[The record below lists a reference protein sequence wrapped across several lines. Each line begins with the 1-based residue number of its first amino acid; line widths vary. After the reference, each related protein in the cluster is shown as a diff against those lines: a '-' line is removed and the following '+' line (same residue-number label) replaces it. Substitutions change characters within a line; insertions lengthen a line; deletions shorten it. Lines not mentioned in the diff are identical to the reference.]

1 MHRSNFF
8 DSNQQRDSMYRRED
22 IRPTYGVYQ
31 HHDTYQEFDRDS
43 QRIWKGTSREQSNT
57 IPYSRQNR
65 NNNENEPYKLDFPYD
80 SNNTQNVRT
89 RESSCIYRYQSISD
103 NKYRQT
109 NWSQGDHIEKRNN
122 SSLYRGEPLEDYR
135 TTRISSRDSDL
146 HEKVASHDTRIK
158 ESINKERNVSTA
170 TSNMIEVAP
179 GQYLRLRGADETWNA
194 IKDDFYVPCV
204 CFACDLTLFCIQDAS
219 YVLCPQCQVVNPLEG
234 QQCESDGG
242 VGLGF
247 TIEKLSKWQNEII
260 LKRQVQAIANGR

>member
-1 MHRSNFF
+1 M
-8 DSNQQRDSMYRRED
+8 
-22 IRPTYGVYQ
+22 YQ
-31 HHDTYQEFDRDS
+31 HHETYQELDRDP
-43 QRIWKGTSREQSNT
+43 QRIWKGTSREQPNT

-80 SNNTQNVRT
+80 SNSTQNVRT

-103 NKYRQT
+103 NNHRQT
-109 NWSQGDHIEKRNN
+109 NWNQSDHIEKRNN
-122 SSLYRGEPLEDYR
+122 SSLYRGEPWEDYR
-135 TTRISSRDSDL
+135 TTQTSSRDSDL
-146 HEKVASHDTRIK
+146 HVVPSHDTRIK
-158 ESINKERNVSTA
+158 ESIKKERNVSA
-170 TSNMIEVAP
+170 AKSNMIEVAP

-219 YVLCPQCQVVNPLEG
+219 YVLCPQCQVVNPLDG
-234 QQCESDGG
+234 QCESDGG

-260 LKRQVQAIANGR
+260 LKRQVEAIANGRR